1 MLKKDIV
8 REVDGRFELTEK
20 LPDSQLYN
28 KDLAPVP
35 LEKRTWRYYEFFA
48 IWVGMSVCVPTWM
61 LAASMI
67 AAGFNW
73 IISIGTIA
81 LGQLII
87 LIPLVLNSFPGAK
100 YGIPMPVLLRS
111 SFGIFGANIPAL
123 LRGVVAAGWFGIQTM
138 IMAFALDGIFV
149 ALSPQ
154 GYGSIAG
161 IVGFFNLPA
170 HLVISFFISWI
181 ITVVICYYSPPG
193 KSAPG
198 IKWLN
203 DISAPILLLIGIGL
217 LWWAFGEAG
226 GDWGP
231 ILGQPTTASWA
242 IWPAFLTAMVAYW
255 APIAINISDLTRFAK
270 TQKVQYIGQ
279 TLGLPT
285 TMTAYSFIGLAVTSA
300 TVLIYGE
307 AIWDPVAL
315 MIKTENAFFIFVG
328 LVFIILATLTT
339 NITANMVAP
348 INDFMHPIPKYLNWE
363 RTTILVGIIGIIMQ
377 PWRFLADP
385 NAYIW
390 TWLLGYGAFLGPV
403 AGVLIADFWIIQKQ
417 HIKLDD
423 LYSRKGYY
431 DFRGKTDYVAIVALL
446 IMAALIIFYATKGLI
461 LGSGWPAWLSTGV
474 MVLGILGAIYLDI
487 ADKKGINMCGA
498 LSLYLGIVLAVGAQ
512 LIVPGLGM
520 YTWFIGIFIAFIAYY
535 LIHTYWYGKKFP
547 PLIK

>member
-1 MLKKDIV
+1 MTKKGIV
-8 REVDGRFELTEK
+8 REVEGRFELTED
-20 LPDSQLYN
+20 LPTSQLYN

-61 LAASMI
+61 IAASMI

-73 IISIGTIA
+73 VISISTIA

-138 IMAFALDGIFV
+138 VMASALDGILV

-154 GYGSIAG
+154 GYGG
-161 IVGFFNLPA
+161 ITGVIGFFNLPA
-170 HLVISFFISWI
+170 HLVISFLISWI
-181 ITVVICYYSPPG
+181 ITVIICYYSPPD

-217 LWWAFGEAG
+217 LWWSFAEAG

-255 APIAINISDLTRFAK
+255 APVAINISDLTRFAK
-270 TQKVQYIGQ
+270 TQKVQYVGQ

-285 TMTAYSFIGLAVTSA
+285 TMTVYSFIGLAVTSA
-300 TVLIYGE
+300 TVVIYGE

-315 MIKTENAFFIFVG
+315 MIKTQNAFFIFIG

-348 INDFMHPIPKYLNWE
+348 INDFMHPLPKYLNWE
-363 RTTILVGIIGIIMQ
+363 RTTVLVGIIGIIMQ
-377 PWRFLADP
+377 PWKFLADP

-403 AGVLIADFWIIQKQ
+403 AGVLIADFWMIQKQ
-417 HIKLDD
+417 HIKLDE

-431 DFRGKTDYVAIVALL
+431 DFRGKTHYGSIMVLL
-446 IMAALIIFYATKGLI
+446 IMAGLIIFYAENGLI
-461 LGSGWPAWLSTGV
+461 LGSGWPSWLSTGV

-498 LSLYLGIVLAVGAQ
+498 LSLYLGIVIAVGSQ
-512 LIVPGLGM
+512 LIISWLGM
-520 YTWFIGIFIAFIAYY
+520 YTWFIGIIVAFLSYY
-535 LIHTYWYGKKFP
+535 LIHNSWYGKKFA
-547 PLIK
+547 PLAK

>member
-1 MLKKDIV
+1 MTKKGIV
-8 REVDGRFELTEK
+8 REVDGRFEFSETLAT
-20 LPDSQLYN
+20 SQLYN

-35 LEKRTWRYYEFFA
+35 IEKRNWGYYEYFSM
-48 IWVGMSVCVPTWM
+48 WVGMSVCVPTWM

-73 IISIGTIA
+73 VVAIGTIA

-138 IMAFALDGIFV
+138 IMGFALDGILV

-154 GYGSIAG
+154 GYGGMSGVI
-161 IVGFFNLPA
+161 GFFNLPA
-170 HLVISFFISWI
+170 HVVVSFIISWVM
-181 ITVVICYYSPPG
+181 TVVICYYSSPG

-203 DISAPILLLIGIGL
+203 DVSAPILLVIGIGL
-217 LWWAFGEAG
+217 LWWAFIEAG

-231 ILGQPTTASWA
+231 ILGQPTTASWS

-255 APIAINISDLTRFAK
+255 APLAINIADLTRFAK
-270 TQKVQYIGQ
+270 SQKVQYIGQ

-285 TMTAYSFIGLAVTSA
+285 TMTLYSFIGLGVTSA

-315 MIKTENAFFIFVG
+315 MIKTGNVFFVYVG

-348 INDFMHPIPKYLNWE
+348 INDFMHPLPKYLNWE

-390 TWLLGYGAFLGPV
+390 TWLLGYGSFLGPV
-403 AGVLIADFWIIQKQ
+403 AGVLIADFWVIQKH
-417 HIKLDD
+417 HIKLED
-423 LYSRKGYY
+423 LYTRNGYY
-431 DFRGKTDYVAIVALL
+431 DFRGKTNYGSIVALL
-446 IMAALIIFYATKGLI
+446 IMAGLIIFYATKGLI
-461 LGSGWPAWLSTGV
+461 LGSGWPSWLSTGV

-498 LSLYLGIVLAVGAQ
+498 LSLYLGIVVAVGLQ
-512 LIVPGLGM
+512 LIVPVFGM
-520 YTWFIGIFIAFIAYY
+520 YTWFTGIIVAFLSYY
-535 LIHTYWYGKKFP
+535 LIHKYWYGNMFP
-547 PLIK
+547 AIIK